1 MVPPDMLGDTIRDC
15 VPADIHDGWKEIQ
28 RAAEGR
34 ELSADARKAATW
46 IERHGAA
53 IGLRT
58 ANVQE

>member
-1 MVPPDMLGDTIRDC
+1 MVPPDTLGNTIRDC
-15 VPADIHDGWKEIQ
+15 LPADIHDGGKIQ
-28 RAAEGR
+28 RTTEGR
-34 ELSADARKAATW
+34 EPNADARKAATW